1 MLTVGAV
8 LSTVNVLLGP
18 AAGAR
23 LPAVSDAVPDAS
35 EIPSVPSPVMLEM
48 VTVRVVVPV
57 PETAT
62 DPFAVPVL
70 FRVTLPD
77 ASVTVLAPL

>member
-1 MLTVGAV
+1 
-8 LSTVNVLLGP
+8 
-18 AAGAR
+18 
-23 LPAVSDAVPDAS
+23 
-35 EIPSVPSPVMLEM
+35 MLEM